1 MADSAARVLVDDI
14 DELRD
19 RAHAIAGDVTGC
31 TARRGNQFAI
41 DHQQPVIVAFHE
53 GFHDDRARMFAR
65 HVETLRYLRIGGEA
79 DGNSAAVIA
88 VVGLGHHRKADAL
101 AGAHRL
107 ALGLHQLLLRHRQA
121 ERGEDLV
128 GLFLVAGELDGDVR
142 RAAGDRGLDA
152 LLVLAVAEL
161 HQRLI
166 VQPQPG
172 NVALL
177 RGAHQRRGRRPQRAA
192 LREADE
198 LIARRRPLPAL
209 RYAVRRAYR
218 LGQQRAQ
225 QSQAQ
230 LAGGNARLKT
240 WILDEGKTFIQ
251 VPFPDGYKNENTS
264 FELFLS
270 TLEDK
275 GIKPAEIAG
284 VMTESYQGVGPDFL
298 PVEYAK
304 KLEAFCL
311 ENDIV
316 TIFDEVQ
323 AGFGR
328 TGKMFCYEH
337 YGIKPDLIACGKGIS
352 SSLPISAV
360 IGRKD
365 IMSLY
370 APGSMTSTHSGSPLP
385 VVAAIESLKIILKEK
400 LVEKAAI
407 LGEILIPELTRIR
420 NKYPDILGCI
430 QGKGLVAGIQVVK
443 EGTKIPDSEMAL
455 KINERCFHKG
465 LLMFAPVGIAGE
477 CLKIAPPLVI
487 SEEAL
492 REGIKVFG
500 EACDEILG

>member
-1 MADSAARVLVDDI
+1 MAKYNLTPVDVPHITTKFRKIRTKLPVPESLEIFQRLSESEPVSMMGQPPIVWDKAEGFQVYDKWGNKWIDWSSGVLITNAGHGRKEII
-14 DELRD
+14 DALRKLLGRKLLATYVFIHEQRAELTKMLQGISPD
-19 RAHAIAGDVTGC
+19 PANYLVFLLSTGSEATENC
-31 TARRGNQFAI
+31 IKLAKTYSLEKHGPQKKYFVSFNN
-41 DHQQPVIVAFHE
+41 AFH
-53 GFHDDRARMFAR
+53 GR
-65 HVETLRYLRIGGEA
+65 TLG
-79 DGNSAAVIA
+79 
-88 VVGLGHHRKADAL
+88 
-101 AGAHRL
+101 
-107 ALGLHQLLLRHRQA
+107 
-121 ERGEDLV
+121 
-128 GLFLVAGELDGDVR
+128 
-142 RAAGDRGLDA
+142 
-152 LLVLAVAEL
+152 
-161 HQRLI
+161 
-166 VQPQPG
+166 
-172 NVALL
+172 
-177 RGAHQRRGRRPQRAA
+177 
-192 LREADE
+192 
-198 LIARRRPLPAL
+198 
-209 RYAVRRAYR
+209 
-218 LGQQRAQ
+218 
-225 QSQAQ
+225 AQ
-230 LAGGNARLKT
+230 LAGGNPKLKT
-240 WILDEGKTFIQ
+240 WILGEGKTFIQ
-251 VPFPDGYKNENTS
+251 VPFPDGYKNENIS
-264 FELFLS
+264 FDLFLT
-270 TLEDK
+270 TLAEK
-275 GIKPAEIAG
+275 GIKPEEIAG

-385 VVAAIESLKIILKEK
+385 VVAAVESLKIILREK
-400 LVEKAAI
+400 LVEKAAA
-407 LGEILIPELTRIR
+407 LGQVLITELTRIR

-430 QGKGLVAGIQVVK
+430 HGKGLVAGIQVVK
-443 EGTKIPDSEMAL
+443 KGTRIPDPEMAL
-455 KINERCFHKG
+455 KINEKCFHKG

-492 REGIKVFG
+492 KEAIMVFE